1 VGKFFSGGR
10 RLKILAATSGSLPAR
25 KRADYIVDIAEKLD
39 AELIV
44 LHVVA
49 GQKDYADGEKAL
61 DIFKWKKR
69 SKPLKS
75 ILRIGELSSTIAKT
89 ANVEEVDLIVLG
101 IEGGI
106 DSLNNI
112 CRDVA
117 HETEVPI
124 LLVPDLQS

>member
-1 VGKFFSGGR
+1 M
-10 RLKILAATSGSLPAR
+10 KILAATAGSLPAR
-25 KRADYIVDIAEKLD
+25 KRADYIVELAEKLD

-75 ILRIGELSSTIAKT
+75 ILRIGELAPTIART
-89 ANVEEVDLIVLG
+89 ANVEEADLVILG

-106 DSLNNI
+106 NSLNNI
-112 CRDVA
+112 CQDVA
-117 HETEVPI
+117 KETDISI
-124 LLVPDLQS
+124 LLVPDL